1 MFTLFFFV
9 LQVKIKLTA
18 GLGRKKGKKD
28 RSFGRPNLSPLM
40 GVCSCILLYV
50 LECLKL
56 KRQNKINVFN
66 CKQSK
71 SLKNIN
77 KIISSS
83 IYI

>member
-18 GLGRKKGKKD
+18 DLGRKKGKKD
-28 RSFGRPNLSPLM
+28 RSFGRPDLSPLM
-40 GVCSCILLYV
+40 GVCSCIFLYV
-50 LECLKL
+50 LKL
-56 KRQNKINVFN
+56 KRKNKINVFN